1 MASWMDPRL
10 VASLRET
17 AEAGVRTDSSV
28 LVRGSDLLQLL
39 VERDSLRAALIRQE
53 YDVVEALAEA
63 QGMTKDPEYGYPT
76 GDHTAETMAAEMIGY
91 CARLREVAANAL
103 RAPL

>member
-1 MASWMDPRL
+1 MASWMDPKL
-10 VASLRET
+10 VAGLRET

-28 LVRGSDLLQLL
+28 LVRGGDLLQLL
-39 VERDSLRAALIRQE
+39 VERDALRAALIRQE
-53 YDVVEALAEA
+53 YDVVEALAQA

-76 GDHTAETMAAEMIGY
+76 GDHTAETMSLEMIGY
-91 CARLREVAANAL
+91 CARLRAVAANAL

>member
-1 MASWMDPRL
+1 MASWMDPKL
-10 VASLRET
+10 VAGLRET

-28 LVRGSDLLQLL
+28 LVRGGDLLQLL
-39 VERDSLRAALIRQE
+39 VERDALRAALIRQE
-53 YDVVEALAEA
+53 YDVVESLAEA
-63 QGMTKDPEYGYPT
+63 MGMVKDPEYGYPT
-76 GDHTAETMAAEMIGY
+76 GDHTAETLAAEMVGY